1 MIKIKVN
8 NFNLKDTVTCGQI
21 FRFIEENDSFI
32 IILKDRVVKLKQEND
47 NLYVTSNNEEN
58 LENVIKYYLDLN
70 RDYEKINNKI
80 ILNNPDLKSSIEKSN
95 GLKMIQQ
102 DKFETIISYII
113 SANNRVPMISKVVN
127 NISEKYGKE
136 VMFENKR
143 YYLFPTPQ
151 RNERLY

>member
-80 ILNNPDLKSSIEKSN
+80 ILNNPDFIASSFSIVFISLKS
-95 GLKMIQQ
+95 
-102 DKFETIISYII
+102 
-113 SANNRVPMISKVVN
+113 
-127 NISEKYGKE
+127 
-136 VMFENKR
+136 
-143 YYLFPTPQ
+143 
-151 RNERLY
+151 

>member
-80 ILNNPDLKSSIEKSN
+80 ILNNIK
-95 GLKMIQQ
+95 
-102 DKFETIISYII
+102 
-113 SANNRVPMISKVVN
+113 
-127 NISEKYGKE
+127 
-136 VMFENKR
+136 
-143 YYLFPTPQ
+143 
-151 RNERLY
+151 

>member
-80 ILNNPDLKSSIEKSN
+80 ILNNNIN
-95 GLKMIQQ
+95 
-102 DKFETIISYII
+102 KF
-113 SANNRVPMISKVVN
+113 
-127 NISEKYGKE
+127 NI
-136 VMFENKR
+136 
-143 YYLFPTPQ
+143 
-151 RNERLY
+151 

>member
-113 SANNRVPMISKVVN
+113 SANNREIGRAHV
-127 NISEKYGKE
+127 
-136 VMFENKR
+136 
-143 YYLFPTPQ
+143 
-151 RNERLY
+151 

>member
-70 RDYEKINNKI
+70 RDYEK
-80 ILNNPDLKSSIEKSN
+80 
-95 GLKMIQQ
+95 
-102 DKFETIISYII
+102 
-113 SANNRVPMISKVVN
+113 
-127 NISEKYGKE
+127 
-136 VMFENKR
+136 
-143 YYLFPTPQ
+143 
-151 RNERLY
+151 

>member
-80 ILNNPDLKSSIEKSN
+80 ILNNTHLK
-95 GLKMIQQ
+95 
-102 DKFETIISYII
+102 
-113 SANNRVPMISKVVN
+113 R
-127 NISEKYGKE
+127 
-136 VMFENKR
+136 
-143 YYLFPTPQ
+143 
-151 RNERLY
+151 

>member
-58 LENVIKYYLDLN
+58 LENVIKY
-70 RDYEKINNKI
+70 
-80 ILNNPDLKSSIEKSN
+80 
-95 GLKMIQQ
+95 
-102 DKFETIISYII
+102 
-113 SANNRVPMISKVVN
+113 
-127 NISEKYGKE
+127 
-136 VMFENKR
+136 
-143 YYLFPTPQ
+143 
-151 RNERLY
+151 

>member
-8 NFNLKDTVTCGQI
+8 NFNLKDRVTCGQI

-113 SANNRVPMISKVVN
+113 SANNRVPMISKDVN
-127 NISEKYGKE
+127 LAQKHN
-136 VMFENKR
+136 
-143 YYLFPTPQ
+143 
-151 RNERLY
+151 

>member
-80 ILNNPDLKSSIEKSN
+80 IL
-95 GLKMIQQ
+95 
-102 DKFETIISYII
+102 
-113 SANNRVPMISKVVN
+113 
-127 NISEKYGKE
+127 KY
-136 VMFENKR
+136 
-143 YYLFPTPQ
+143 
-151 RNERLY
+151 

>member
-136 VMFENKR
+136 
-143 YYLFPTPQ
+143 
-151 RNERLY
+151 RLY

>member
-80 ILNNPDLKSSIEKSN
+80 ILNNTYLKCS
-95 GLKMIQQ
+95 L
-102 DKFETIISYII
+102 
-113 SANNRVPMISKVVN
+113 
-127 NISEKYGKE
+127 
-136 VMFENKR
+136 EN
-143 YYLFPTPQ
+143 
-151 RNERLY
+151 

>member
-95 GLKMIQQ
+95 VLN
-102 DKFETIISYII
+102 DTT
-113 SANNRVPMISKVVN
+113 R
-127 NISEKYGKE
+127 
-136 VMFENKR
+136 
-143 YYLFPTPQ
+143 
-151 RNERLY
+151 